1 MKSIIT
7 TTSLI
12 TILSIVTACSTWN
25 GMSTREKGVVIGT
38 GAGAVTG
45 AAVTGGT
52 VLGTGAGAALGGFIG
67 NEVGKIL

>member
-1 MKSIIT
+1 MKLMTKMVASIA
-7 TTSLI
+7 
-12 TILSIVTACSTWN
+12 ILTMLTACSTWN
-25 GMSTREKGVVIGT
+25 GMSSREKGIVVGT

-67 NEVGKIL
+67 NEVGKAL

>member
-1 MKSIIT
+1 MKSIIKVT
-7 TTSLI
+7 SFIAVLSLI
-12 TILSIVTACSTWN
+12 TACSTWN
-25 GMSTREKGVVIGT
+25 GMSNREKGTVIGT

-67 NEVGKIL
+67 NEVGKAL